1 MSPTKLCQMSEE
13 DCNMSILSL
22 KENEFFLLIISFA
35 GFLLVLDLTS
45 LPISMKAVI
54 LNAKT
59 GM

>member
-1 MSPTKLCQMSEE
+1 MSEE